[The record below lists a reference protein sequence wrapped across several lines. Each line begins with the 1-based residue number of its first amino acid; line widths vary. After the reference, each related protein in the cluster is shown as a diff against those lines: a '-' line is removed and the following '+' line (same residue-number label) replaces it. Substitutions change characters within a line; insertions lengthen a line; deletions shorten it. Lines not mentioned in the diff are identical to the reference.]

1 MKSGRPSIT
10 ARLDIARTFTFG
22 MVYSGLTR
30 TYNKFP
36 FTEILAGRT

>member
-1 MKSGRPSIT
+1 
-10 ARLDIARTFTFG
+10 LNELTFG

-36 FTEILAGRT
+36 CTEILAGRT